1 MNRLAKYCWGVL
13 IYNVLVILWGAY
25 VRATGSGAGCGS
37 HWPLC
42 NGEVIPRPQSVQTLI
57 EFTHRATSGL
67 ALLAVLVMFVWVFRV
82 YPRRHIV
89 RLGASLSLFFIVL
102 EALLGAG
109 LVLFEW
115 VAHNTSVARAISM
128 AVHLANTFL
137 LLAALTLTA
146 WWASG
151 GAGFRLRRQGRLLQV
166 LVGGMLTMLVTGMTG
181 AVIALG
187 DTLSLGLGIGPEQSP
202 LVRALVLFRPF
213 HPVVAVLAGVYLS
226 AAGIWVLNH
235 RPHPLVARFVTALLM
250 LYVLQLTVG
259 AVNVVLK
266 APVWMQLVHLLLS
279 DIIWVVLVLLSAVS
293 LAAEE
298 APVRESAVT
307 SPHAPVRS

>member
-1 MNRLAKYCWGVL
+1 MSRFARFCWGVL
-13 IYNVLVILWGAY
+13 GYNVLVILWGAF

-37 HWPLC
+37 HWPTC
-42 NGEVIPRPQSVQTLI
+42 NGEIIPRPQSVETLI

-67 ALLAVLVMFVWVFRV
+67 ALLAVLALFVWAFRTH
-82 YPRRHIV
+82 PRKHIV
-89 RLGASLSLFFIVL
+89 RLGASLSLFFIIT

-128 AVHLANTFL
+128 PLHLLNTFL

-151 GAGFRLRRQGRLLQV
+151 GAVFRLRGQGRLLHV
-166 LVGGMLTMLVTGMTG
+166 LVGGLLAVLVVGMTG

-187 DTLSLGLGIGPEQSP
+187 DTLFLGLGVQPEESP
-202 LVRALVLFRPF
+202 LVRTLIAIRPI

-226 AAGIWVLNH
+226 TAGIWVLNQ
-235 RPHPLVARFVTALLM
+235 RPHPVVGRLVMALM
-250 LYVLQLTVG
+250 LLYVVQLLAG

-266 APVWMQLVHLLLS
+266 APVWMQLLHLLLS
-279 DIIWVVLVLLSAVS
+279 DVLWVVLVLLSA
-293 LAAEE
+293 AALSAEQ
-298 APVRESAVT
+298 APASAPQPIPSASV
-307 SPHAPVRS
+307 VK

>member
-1 MNRLAKYCWGVL
+1 MSRFARFCWGVL
-13 IYNVLVILWGAY
+13 GYNVLVILWGAF

-37 HWPLC
+37 HWPTC
-42 NGEVIPRPQSVQTLI
+42 NGEIIPRPQSVETLI

-67 ALLAVLVMFVWVFRV
+67 ALLAVLALFVWAFRTH
-82 YPRRHIV
+82 PRKHIV
-89 RLGASLSLFFIVL
+89 RLGASLSLFFIIT

-128 AVHLANTFL
+128 PLHLLNTFL

-151 GAGFRLRRQGRLLQV
+151 GAVFRLRGQGKLLHV
-166 LVGGMLTMLVTGMTG
+166 LVGGLLAVLVVGMTG

-187 DTLSLGLGIGPEQSP
+187 DTLFLGLGVQPEESP
-202 LVRALVLFRPF
+202 LVRTLIAIRPI

-226 AAGIWVLNH
+226 TAGIWVLNQ
-235 RPHPLVARFVTALLM
+235 RPHPVVARLVMALM
-250 LYVLQLTVG
+250 LLYVVQLLAG

-266 APVWMQLVHLLLS
+266 APVWMQLLHLLLS
-279 DIIWVVLVLLSAVS
+279 DMLWVVLVLLSA
-293 LAAEE
+293 AALSAEQ
-298 APVRESAVT
+298 APASVQHPIPSASV
-307 SPHAPVRS
+307 VK

>member
-1 MNRLAKYCWGVL
+1 MSRFARFCWGVL
-13 IYNVLVILWGAY
+13 GYNVLVILWGAF

-37 HWPLC
+37 HWPTC
-42 NGEVIPRPQSVQTLI
+42 NGEIIPRPQSVETLI

-67 ALLAVLVMFVWVFRV
+67 ALLAVLALFVWAFRTH
-82 YPRRHIV
+82 PRKHIV
-89 RLGASLSLFFIVL
+89 RLGASLSLFFIIT

-128 AVHLANTFL
+128 PLHLLNTFL

-151 GAGFRLRRQGRLLQV
+151 GAVFRLRGQGRLLHV
-166 LVGGMLTMLVTGMTG
+166 LVGGLLAVLVVGMTG

-187 DTLSLGLGIGPEQSP
+187 DTLFLGLGVQPEESP
-202 LVRALVLFRPF
+202 LVRTLIAIRPI

-226 AAGIWVLNH
+226 TAGIWVLNQ
-235 RPHPLVARFVTALLM
+235 RPHPVVGRLVMTLMMLYLVQLVA
-250 LYVLQLTVG
+250 G

-266 APVWMQLVHLLLS
+266 APVWMQLLHLLLS
-279 DIIWVVLVLLSAVS
+279 DVLWVVLVLLSA
-293 LAAEE
+293 AALSAEQ
-298 APVRESAVT
+298 APASVQHPIPSASV
-307 SPHAPVRS
+307 VK

>member
-1 MNRLAKYCWGVL
+1 MSRFARFCWGVL
-13 IYNVLVILWGAY
+13 GYNVLVILWGAF

-37 HWPLC
+37 HWPTC
-42 NGEVIPRPQSVQTLI
+42 NGEIIPRPQSVETLI

-67 ALLAVLVMFVWVFRV
+67 ALLAVLALFVWAFRTH
-82 YPRRHIV
+82 PRKHIV
-89 RLGASLSLFFIVL
+89 RLGASLSLFFIIT

-128 AVHLANTFL
+128 PLHLLNTFL

-151 GAGFRLRRQGRLLQV
+151 GAVFRLRGQGKLLHV
-166 LVGGMLTMLVTGMTG
+166 LVGGLLAVLVVGMTG

-187 DTLSLGLGIGPEQSP
+187 DTLFLGLGVQPEESP
-202 LVRALVLFRPF
+202 LVRTLIAIRPI

-226 AAGIWVLNH
+226 TAGIWVLNQ
-235 RPHPLVARFVTALLM
+235 RPHPVVARLVMALM
-250 LYVLQLTVG
+250 LLYVVQLLAG

-266 APVWMQLVHLLLS
+266 APVWMQLLHLLLS
-279 DIIWVVLVLLSAVS
+279 DVLWVVLVLLSA
-293 LAAEE
+293 AALSAEQ
-298 APVRESAVT
+298 APASAPQPIPSASV
-307 SPHAPVRS
+307 VK